1 MSRQEAIVRV
11 VARGGVVCTKVSRR
25 TDVIVIGS
33 DGWPLQKSGKL
44 TRHLEAADDL
54 ERLGFPIDVISEQEF
69 FKRLRPN
76 QLSRSVRRTHTLE
89 QLSRLLGVSGLR
101 LRRWLD
107 RGLIEPVERRDGI
120 ALFDFQQVNAART
133 VAKVVQQGVSVKSL
147 IANLHRL
154 KRWLP
159 DDTLISKHLLQLKNE
174 LLVRDAAGQLIE
186 PSGQMRLPL
195 EDDSPN
201 ETLLELKQLEEFD
214 PDALFDLAFASE
226 SEGKYGDAID
236 TYERWITL
244 FGDDIEAL
252 FNLGNTY
259 LAVEQYESA
268 EACYRRC
275 LHLDRMHGTAW
286 NNRGLCLA
294 ELGRVD
300 EAIHCLETANRLMP
314 GCRDTKANLV
324 SVLEDAKSS

>member
-44 TRHLEAADDL
+44 TRHLEAAENL

-69 FKRLRPN
+69 FRRLRPSH
-76 QLSRSVRRTHTLE
+76 LSRSVRRTHTLE

-101 LRRWLD
+101 LRRWLE

-133 VAKVVQQGVSVKSL
+133 VAKFVQQGISVQSL
-147 IANLHRL
+147 IANLRRL

-159 DDTLISKHLLQLKNE
+159 DDTLIAKHLFQLKDE
-174 LLVRDAAGQLIE
+174 LLVRDVDGRLVE

-195 EDDSPN
+195 EDDRSS
-201 ETLLELKQLEEFD
+201 ETLLEWKQLEAFD
-214 PDALFDLAFASE
+214 PDVLFDLAFASE
-226 SEGKYGDAID
+226 SDGQFGAAIES
-236 TYERWITL
+236 YERWIAL

-259 LAVEQYESA
+259 LAVERYESA

-275 LHLDRMHGTAW
+275 LQMDHRHATAW
-286 NNRGLCLA
+286 NNRGICLA
-294 ELGRVD
+294 ELGRAD
-300 EAIHCLETANRLMP
+300 EAIQCLETASRLMP
-314 GCRDTKANLV
+314 ECRDTKANLI
-324 SVLEDAKSS
+324 SVLEDVKSP